1 MTEERWEKMIETAAS
16 NFGERRTNRRC
27 SFIASAQL
35 VDLNSN
41 SRLAARTADI
51 DRGGCYIDTL
61 NPLPAGTTVMLRV
74 RRENQSFKANAEV
87 VYVQTGI
94 GMGLAFIAAEAEQV
108 RTLDQW
114 IAGLDAAIALN
125 TSKPE
130 LPQSSER
137 AITSYQSERP
147 RRKFTNEREES
158 ISLMYLILMLV
169 QKKVLS
175 EIEGQ
180 TLLRKLDA

>member
-1 MTEERWEKMIETAAS
+1 VTEERREKTAAS

-41 SRLAARTADI
+41 SRLVARTADI

-61 NPLPAGTTVMLRV
+61 NPLPAGTTVLLRV

-87 VYVQTGI
+87 IFAQTGI
-94 GMGLAFIAAEAEQV
+94 GMGLAFIAAEAEQL

-114 IAGLDAAIALN
+114 VAGPGAAIAPE
-125 TSKPE
+125 TSKSE
-130 LPQSSER
+130 LPQSSQQ
-137 AITSYQSERP
+137 AITSYQSERL
-147 RRKFTNEREES
+147 TENSVSEREES
-158 ISLMYLILMLV
+158 SSLMYLILMLV
-169 QKKVLS
+169 QKNVLS
-175 EIEGQ
+175 EMEGQ
-180 TLLRKLDA
+180 MLLTRLVA

>member
-1 MTEERWEKMIETAAS
+1 MTEERWEKTVETAAS
-16 NFGERRTNRRC
+16 NFGERRTNRRF
-27 SFIASAQL
+27 SFIAGAQL

-74 RRENQSFKANAEV
+74 RKENQSFKANAEV

-94 GMGLAFIAAEAEQV
+94 GMGLAFIAAEREQL
-108 RTLDQW
+108 RTLDHW

-125 TSKPE
+125 PSKSE
-130 LPQSSER
+130 LSQSFER
-137 AITSYQSERP
+137 VITPYQSERP
-147 RRKFTNEREES
+147 GGKSGNKREES
-158 ISLMYLILMLV
+158 SSLIYLILMLV